1 MTQVIILSVAIAVEN
16 LILWRIAYKFGI
28 KTEQRS
34 RLRRLDTLRKLLNG
48 KV

>member
-1 MTQVIILSVAIAVEN
+1 MTQVIILSIAVAIEN
-16 LILWRIAYKFGI
+16 VIVWRIAYKFGI

-34 RLRRLDTLRKLLNG
+34 RLRRLTTLRKLLNG